1 MGVLPG
7 LPRQRSGWAGG
18 LLSWGEGGGGVG
30 WGGGTVC
37 CQKAWQ
43 VETQRL
49 VTRGEHGSVRED
61 RSERMEAVERWGGG
75 LSDEVRRSRVEGE
88 GDKSEVNEG
97 KGGGKIEMIRRELSK
112 CELG

>member
-18 LLSWGEGGGGVG
+18 LLSWGEGGGG
-30 WGGGTVC
+30 GGGTVC